1 MRKWILILKTL
12 PALAVFVVILMIAQR
27 LVTTYRASLSGMP
40 DLFTEEVTDRFYAYA
55 TKITGKQSLYV
66 AKLQQTEVFERT
78 SHAKALWFDL
88 PSIVIKA
95 EIPVEYNY
103 FVNLTAGWRFEKDQA
118 TLIVHIPDLTS
129 SKPAVDIA
137 GMKLGI
143 EKGSIL
149 RNEKESLQKLAQDL
163 SGLLVD
169 RSIENRVLVR
179 EQARKS
185 VQEFVRAWLGV
196 AFNLKD
202 DQLIEVRFPGEQAAG
217 SLKNQ

>member
-1 MRKWILILKTL
+1 MRKWILLLKTL
-12 PALAVFVVILMIAQR
+12 PAVAVFVVILMIAQK
-27 LVTTYRASLSGMP
+27 LVTTYRASSSTMP
-40 DLFTEEVTDRFYAYA
+40 DLFTEEITDRFYAYA

-78 SHAKALWFDL
+78 SRAKALWFDL
-88 PSIVIKA
+88 PSVVVKA
-95 EIPVEYNY
+95 EVPVEYNY
-103 FVNLTAGWRFEKDQA
+103 FVNLTAGWRFEKNQ
-118 TLIVHIPDLTS
+118 TILVVYVPDLTS

-149 RNEKESLQKLAQDL
+149 RNEQESLQRLSQEL

-169 RSIENRVLVR
+169 RSIEHRALVR

-185 VQEFVRAWLGV
+185 VEDFVRAWLGT
-196 AFNLKD
+196 AFQLKD
-202 DQLIEVRFPGEQAAG
+202 DQSIEVRFSGETSAG
-217 SLKNQ
+217 VLNAN